1 MGWDLCHDCAAG
13 LPCSV
18 GWQQLAICHVHA
30 LCLLRAQALTHL
42 LFLPCCCSA
51 KTKHLPRDVFGPPAP
66 LEAKATFIAAIVN
79 RAATGANF
87 KNKVNSLY
95 TELQRQ
101 QVAGGAVGLG
111 ARLGGPLPHLPARP
125 GMGLQ
130 QRPGA

>member
-1 MGWDLCHDCAAG
+1 VPKQHVFLYPSASPAEDGSCAEVV
-13 LPCSV
+13 PCCCSGV
-18 GWQQLAICHVHA
+18 
-30 LCLLRAQALTHL
+30 
-42 LFLPCCCSA
+42 CCCSA

-87 KNKVNSLY
+87 KNRVNSLY

-101 QVAGGAVGLG
+101 QVAGAAVGLG
-111 ARLGGPLPHLPARP
+111 ARVGGPLPHLPARP
-125 GMGLQ
+125 GLGLQ